1 MENGKRYILIGFM
14 GAGKTFLGK
23 QLAIQ
28 LELPFIDSDEEI
40 EKEYNSTINQMFEN
54 EGEEAFRLKEQKFIV
69 NLKEK
74 GSFVLSTG
82 GGMPCFSKNM
92 ELLNELG
99 TTIYLKLSSSVL
111 TQRLLND
118 NEERPLIVDDKIDQL
133 MLFIKEKL
141 SVREQFY
148 NQSQIVLDE
157 KSQNVSEILKLIK
170 HG

>member
-54 EGEEAFRLKEQKFIV
+54 EGEEAFRLKEQKFIM

-111 TQRLLND
+111 AQRLLND

-133 MLFIKEKL
+133 MFFIKEKL

>member
-1 MENGKRYILIGFM
+1 MENVKRYILIGFM
-14 GAGKTFLGK
+14 GAGKTYLGK
-23 QLAIQ
+23 QLAEN
-28 LELPFIDSDEEI
+28 LNLPFIDSDEEI
-40 EKEYNSTINQMFEN
+40 EKEYNSTIKEIFEK
-54 EGEEAFRLKEQKFIV
+54 EGEEAFRLKEQKFIL
-69 NLKEK
+69 NLRNK

-92 ELLNELG
+92 DLLNEMG
-99 TTIYLKLSSSVL
+99 NTIYLKLSPSVL
-111 TQRLLND
+111 AQRLLND

-148 NQSQIVLDE
+148 HQSQIVLDE
-157 KSQNVSEILKLIK
+157 NAQTIEHILKFIQ